1 VAGTKGISLVLRL
14 RNQAY
19 DWSEPDHVTGGGPL
33 DRSGRRGYC
42 LPLQD
47 RMPTLVGGGGE
58 EKALCTL
65 ARYVDMRNWTDLPD
79 LDPMRHEEG

>member
-1 VAGTKGISLVLRL
+1 
-14 RNQAY
+14 
-19 DWSEPDHVTGGGPL
+19 
-33 DRSGRRGYC
+33 
-42 LPLQD
+42 
-47 RMPTLVGGGGE
+47 MPTLVGGGGE